1 MVVVG
6 ASVSA
11 ADISTDLIRTAC
23 LPIHSVVLGH
33 TPNTFFGDIAFQH
46 PQIQKHPTISHISP
60 QTRTVHF
67 IDGTSVADV
76 DHIIF
81 GTGYSWTLPFL
92 PQVEAKNN
100 RVPDLYQH
108 VVWRHDSSL
117 LFIGAVGP
125 GLTFKIFEWQA
136 VLAARILAGRTE
148 LPGTETMKIWEED
161 RIERRGDGPKFTLV
175 YPDLEEYFE
184 GVRELA
190 GEGIQGKGRK
200 LIPFRNEWME
210 SFEKGVELRVGMLK
224 RANAEAW
231 RRVELEGKVNGKK
244 SWGEEK
250 VHGVQME
257 SSRL

>member
-1 MVVVG
+1 M
-6 ASVSA
+6 
-11 ADISTDLIRTAC
+11 
-23 LPIHSVVLGH
+23 
-33 TPNTFFGDIAFQH
+33 
-46 PQIQKHPTISHISP
+46 
-60 QTRTVHF
+60 HF

-92 PQVEAKNN
+92 PQVEVRNN

-108 VVWRHDSSL
+108 VVWRHDPSL

-148 LPGTETMKIWEED
+148 LPGTETMRQWEED
-161 RIERRGDGPKFTLV
+161 RIQRKGDGPKFTLV

-190 GEGIQGKGRK
+190 GEGIQRKGRK
-200 LIPFRNEWME
+200 LIPFRNEWMQ
-210 SFEKGVELRVGMLK
+210 SFDNGVDLRVNMLK

-231 RRVELEGKVNGKK
+231 KGVELEGKGNGQ
-244 SWGEEK
+244 SWAEEE
-250 VHGVQME
+250 VHGVRVE